1 MFGFI
6 TKRAHDAKVAELAEE
21 HAAEIKT
28 LTDARDHLVRC
39 LNDAELVNREQANKL
54 WDALEEVDK
63 RNRLIIPLESDLHA
77 KNNRITNMQKD
88 IDRLEAEVERMRPIV
103 EKAERRRA
111 LAMKNLQQNKGK
123 TPA

>member
-6 TKRAHDAKVAELAEE
+6 TKRAHRAAGRVWAEE
-21 HAAEIKT
+21 LVT
-28 LTDARDHLVRC
+28 LTTARDSLAIQV
-39 LNDAELVNREQANKL
+39 DEQNRRIVS
-54 WDALEEVDK
+54 LEA
-63 RNRLIIPLESDLHA
+63 DLRA

-111 LAMKNLQQNKGK
+111 LAMKNLQQNKDK

>member
-6 TKRAHDAKVAELAEE
+6 TKRAHNAAAKVWAE
-21 HAAEIKT
+21 EIKT
-28 LTDARDHLVRC
+28 LTTARD
-39 LNDAELVNREQANKL
+39 
-54 WDALEEVDK
+54 ALAIQVDEH
-63 RNRLIIPLESDLHA
+63 NRLIIPLESDLHA

-111 LAMKNLQQNKGK
+111 QAMKNLQQNKGK